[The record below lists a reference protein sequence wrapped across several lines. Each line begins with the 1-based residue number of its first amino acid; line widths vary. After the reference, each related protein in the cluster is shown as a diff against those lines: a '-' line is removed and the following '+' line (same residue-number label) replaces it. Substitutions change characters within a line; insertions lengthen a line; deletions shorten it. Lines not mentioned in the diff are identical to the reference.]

1 MLAGA
6 PPGFLLG
13 AATSAHQ
20 IEGGTR
26 NDWTE
31 WEKGRY
37 PDGRP
42 HVADG
47 GNTARA
53 ADSWNLWRS
62 DLAAL
67 QLLGANVYRVGV
79 EWSRLEPEPGVW
91 DAAAAAHYH
100 EMFAGL
106 RAAGVAPFVTLYHFT
121 LPPWVAARGG
131 WDWEGAPAA
140 LAAFAARAGAAF
152 GGEVDWW
159 CTINE
164 PNVLVAKGY
173 LSAEW
178 PPGVRDPRRAALALA
193 ALMRAHGLMAVA
205 LREHDR
211 ADADG
216 DGRAT
221 RVGIAQ
227 NLRLFDAYSLN
238 PADGIV
244 AGAADWFYNQ
254 SFLDAVTLG
263 RVRVVLPKVID
274 IDEPFPALAGSF
286 DYLGI
291 NYYTRELV
299 VGQLGGA
306 TPYKSASAP
315 GRPRNDLGW
324 EIYPEG
330 LYRLLVRYAR
340 AGWPLIVT
348 EVGVADGR
356 DVNRAD
362 FLRAHI
368 YAVDRAR
375 AEGIA
380 VGGFI
385 YWSLIDNFE
394 WSHGYRG
401 HFGLYSINFADPI
414 LTRRPT
420 AAVAVFQEAARNLGT
435 LH

>member
-31 WEKGRY
+31 WEKGHY

-106 RAAGVAPFVTLYHFT
+106 RAAGIAPFVTLYHFT

-159 CTINE
+159 CAINE

-211 ADADG
+211 AGCRRRRPRDPRASPETSPARCVFADPG
-216 DGRAT
+216 
-221 RVGIAQ
+221 
-227 NLRLFDAYSLN
+227 
-238 PADGIV
+238 DGIV

-254 SFLDAVTLG
+254 SFLDA
-263 RVRVVLPKVID
+263 
-274 IDEPFPALAGSF
+274 
-286 DYLGI
+286 
-291 NYYTRELV
+291 
-299 VGQLGGA
+299 A
-306 TPYKSASAP
+306 TWASS
-315 GRPRNDLGW
+315 
-324 EIYPEG
+324 
-330 LYRLLVRYAR
+330 V
-340 AGWPLIVT
+340 
-348 EVGVADGR
+348 
-356 DVNRAD
+356 
-362 FLRAHI
+362 
-368 YAVDRAR
+368 
-375 AEGIA
+375 
-380 VGGFI
+380 
-385 YWSLIDNFE
+385 
-394 WSHGYRG
+394 
-401 HFGLYSINFADPI
+401 
-414 LTRRPT
+414 
-420 AAVAVFQEAARNLGT
+420 
-435 LH
+435 